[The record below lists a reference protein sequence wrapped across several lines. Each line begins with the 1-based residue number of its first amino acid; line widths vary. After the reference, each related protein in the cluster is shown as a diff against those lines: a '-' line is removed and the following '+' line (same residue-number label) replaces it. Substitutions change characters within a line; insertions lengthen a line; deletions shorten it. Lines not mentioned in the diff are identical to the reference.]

1 MIDQHRIEDQLRRQ
15 GARLRETAPAHL
27 IDRLAP
33 VADAGPAGSAFDGLA
48 CRDSALGGTA
58 LGRAALRSGVVSTPG
73 RRVRSLS
80 ALAAA
85 IALVVGLGALL
96 IHRSTAVHAPQ
107 ARPTASEAL
116 SRTLT
121 ALPRTARSMADT
133 STRGLREPL
142 SLLSRVSRAGS

>member
-1 MIDQHRIEDQLRRQ
+1 MIDQYRIEDQLRRQ

-27 IDRLAP
+27 IDRLAAM
-33 VADAGPAGSAFDGLA
+33 ADAGSGGTAFDGLA
-48 CRDSALGGTA
+48 LGSTA
-58 LGRAALRSGVVSTPG
+58 FGGAGLQSGGVSTLG
-73 RRVRSLS
+73 RRVRRLS

-85 IALVVGLGALL
+85 IAVVGLGALL
-96 IHRSTAVHAPQ
+96 IHRSTTIHAPQ